1 MFVLQA
7 LILGFGFQIH

>member
-7 LILGFGFQIH
+7 V